1 MQKRVLGHMR
11 TEKVQINSAS
21 VQSNQGL
28 YCPLT
33 ESLDTTE
40 LTTERTNEYQRPG
53 WYCAHA
59 YM

>member
-53 WYCAHA
+53 
-59 YM
+59 